1 MTLSANSLIAS
12 RYFAHFGAKCSAF
25 FCDSGGSR
33 SSPQSQQWPLLVHL
47 ALHTPYLSNA
57 KESFQRG
64 VMPGAFLGAVLG
76 LFPGRALSGALVGGA
91 IALAVVTSQKA
102 LKSLRL
108 KP

>member
-1 MTLSANSLIAS
+1 MHRTNQFVSN
-12 RYFAHFGAKCSAF
+12 
-25 FCDSGGSR
+25 
-33 SSPQSQQWPLLVHL
+33 
-47 ALHTPYLSNA
+47 LSNA

-76 LFPGRALSGALVGGA
+76 LFPGILLILVLGGDEYGVSFSEVLSFIVMSVGAGALFGALVGGA

-108 KP
+108 KS